1 MNNIELVTATERD
14 LPFLEAVYASTR
26 QDELK
31 ATGWGQ
37 AQVDEFLAMQFA
49 AQHKHY
55 QQHYP
60 EASFDLIHHNNR
72 AVGRL
77 YVDRSL
83 ADIRIV
89 DIALLPDFRGMGIGS
104 RLLQSILAESRLTQR
119 PVAIHVEK
127 NNRAIALYQRL
138 GFSKK
143 RDVGIYDFLEYTHRE
158 CEVTCD

>member
-1 MNNIELVTATERD
+1 MNNVKLVTATEQD
-14 LPFLEAVYASTR
+14 LPFLEVVYASTR
-26 QDELK
+26 QNELK

-37 AQVDEFLAMQFA
+37 TQIDEFLAMQFA

-55 QQHYP
+55 HQHYP
-60 EASFDLIHHNNR
+60 EASFDLIYHNNR

-89 DIALLPDFRGMGIGS
+89 DIALLPEFRGMGIGGW
-104 RLLQSILAESRLTQR
+104 LLQNILEESRLAKR

-127 NNRAIALYQRL
+127 NNRAMAMYQRL
-138 GFSKK
+138 GFIKK

-158 CEVTCD
+158 CEMICH